1 MRHAPKWM
9 ILFLIGIIAIVTVS
23 IYSMQ
28 SYRYNDL
35 TNVLN
40 EAANIALT
48 KSLDNSTRA
57 IEDKAA
63 IVEPVFEEK
72 FKNQFE
78 KSNVKVN
85 VKSYSFEYLKTSDG
99 YLKAVKIKVTDDED
113 TVYQTTFVTDI
124 VNG

>member
-1 MRHAPKWM
+1 M

-113 TVYQTTFVTDI
+113 TLYQTTFVTDI

>member
-9 ILFLIGIIAIVTVS
+9 ILFIMGIIAVVTVS

-72 FKNQFE
+72 FKEQFE
-78 KSNVKVN
+78 KSNVKVDVQN
-85 VKSYSFEYLKTSDG
+85 YNFDYLETSEG
-99 YLKAVKIKVTDDED
+99 YLKAVKIKVTDEED

-124 VNG
+124 VGS

>member
-9 ILFLIGIIAIVTVS
+9 ILFIMGIIAVVTVS

-63 IVEPVFEEK
+63 IVEPVFEGK
-72 FKNQFE
+72 FKEQFE
-78 KSNVKVN
+78 KSNVKVDVQN
-85 VKSYSFEYLKTSDG
+85 YNFDYLKTSEG
-99 YLKAVKIKVTDDED
+99 YLKAVKIKVTDEED

-124 VNG
+124 VGS

>member
-113 TVYQTTFVTDI
+113 TLYQTTFVTDI